1 VTTIGAERP
10 ETGIAVVL
18 GVDTHLDF
26 HVAVAIDHLG
36 RRLGEAKVPTTAKGY
51 DELLRWAEGFGPVRY
66 AGVEGTSSYGA
77 GLARHLGAEGIEV
90 LEVERPKHR
99 RRSSRRNVEKSDPT
113 DAERVARAVL
123 AGEASG
129 VPKSGDGRV
138 EMIRTLRSA
147 RRSAIKARTQAANQL
162 QALRVTAPERL
173 RRRLR
178 GLSTKELVSVAARF
192 RLGEDPLDVPSA
204 TKFAL
209 RSVARRYEALSEE
222 ISELEAHLD
231 RLVAQAALGLVAL
244 PGIGTDNA
252 ATLLIVAGDNPQRLG
267 SEASFA
273 NLCGVAPIEAS
284 SGKVVR
290 HRLNRGGNREAN
302 RALYMI
308 CLSRMRRD
316 RRTQEY
322 VARRTAGEA
331 WQEQARDHPLPKALH
346 RQGGLPRARLLRRPF
361 LADRV
366 ERRGP
371 HRLRVQRRLTIGASL
386 RCISASPSAGFGARP
401 E

>member
-1 VTTIGAERP
+1 MIGAERP
-10 ETGIAVVL
+10 DTEVETIL

-26 HVAVAIDHLG
+26 HVAVAVDHLG
-36 RRLGEAKVPTTAKGY
+36 SYLGESSVPTNVEGY
-51 DELLRWAEGFGPVRY
+51 ERLLRWAEGFGPVRC

-77 GLARHLGAEGIEV
+77 GLTRHLRARGIEV

-99 RRSSRRNVEKSDPT
+99 RRSSRRNLQKSDPS
-113 DAERVARAVL
+113 DAEAAARAVL

-129 VPKSGDGRV
+129 VPKSGDGTV
-138 EMIRTLRSA
+138 EMIRVLRAA

-162 QALRVTAPERL
+162 QGMRVTAPEQL

-178 GLSTKELVSVAARF
+178 GLSTKELVYVAARF
-192 RLGEDPLDVPSA
+192 RLADDPRDVPTA

-209 RSVARRYEALSEE
+209 RSVARRYEALSRE
-222 ISELEAHLD
+222 IDELEAHLD
-231 RLVAQAALGLVAL
+231 RLVGQVAPELVSL

-252 ATLLIVAGDNPQRLG
+252 ATLLVVAGDNPQRLR

-302 RALYMI
+302 RALYMT
-308 CLSRMRRD
+308 CLARMRRD
-316 RRTQEY
+316 QRTKEYVVRRTQEGKSKREIIRCLKRY
-322 VARRTAGEA
+322 VAREVY
-331 WQEQARDHPLPKALH
+331 
-346 RQGGLPRARLLRRPF
+346 
-361 LADRV
+361 RV
-366 ERRGP
+366 
-371 HRLRVQRRLTIGASL
+371 L
-386 RCISASPSAGFGARP
+386 ISCGARSSP
-401 E
+401 TGPKEEAQIAAGSNAA